1 MVSSFRATL
10 GQRVWL
16 MCVDE
21 GLHFNPEA
29 YDLLLEE
36 LMNLIRETWPDQ
48 DPEKLPYVLPSWQI
62 APTIANPK

>member
-1 MVSSFRATL
+1 
-10 GQRVWL
+10 
-16 MCVDE
+16 MCVDK

-29 YDLLLEE
+29 YNLLLEE
-36 LMNLIRETWPDQ
+36 LMNLIRETWPEQ